1 MTWRRFAA
9 LAVWTFAFLLVGW
22 MALGVLT
29 MGDCHPGP
37 EGAECRDFKSAQPL
51 HIAIGEAVIYAGLT
65 WAIFIRRWR
74 KR

>member
-1 MTWRRFAA
+1 
-9 LAVWTFAFLLVGW
+9 

-51 HIAIGEAVIYAGLT
+51 HIAIGEAVIYVGLT
-65 WAIFIRRWR
+65 YALFIRRWR